1 MTLPNAQTSN
11 STTVF
16 SLQIFQQLTK
26 RKRITDKYI
35 LLKWAGRSRSA
46 WRQKLLPLLPCK
58 GVPILESGKFLLMES
73 GILGLRI
80 SGIQLKESVLDPL
93 QADICFRS
101 MLVVRQLRLKSLSKM
116 FISLVP
122 NSLTKLYFSSMAD
135 FSSELALAKFDRK
148 L

>member
-1 MTLPNAQTSN
+1 
-11 STTVF
+11 
-16 SLQIFQQLTK
+16 
-26 RKRITDKYI
+26 
-35 LLKWAGRSRSA
+35 
-46 WRQKLLPLLPCK
+46 
-58 GVPILESGKFLLMES
+58 MES

-148 L
+148 I